1 MRKCERSLKSLKKFK
16 KVGNIGKKGEKGKA
30 RWKNG
35 REKKKGERKWRNVEK
50 VQGQN
55 VIPFFQRFELRTP
68 RFSNVY
74 TRFPADM
81 KVNSFRTGA
90 RVFIFNA
97 VTDKMSKQI

>member
-35 REKKKGERKWRNVEK
+35 REKKNGERKWKNVEK

-55 VIPFFQRFELRTP
+55 GIPFFQRFELRTP
-68 RFSNVY
+68 RVG
-74 TRFPADM
+74 
-81 KVNSFRTGA
+81 V
-90 RVFIFNA
+90 RVQICFIFG
-97 VTDKMSKQI
+97 TPSIE